1 MIRVSVH
8 IPKDD
13 LCCHLWM
20 ACSKSGL
27 CAGACSYDLMG
38 VDYKGHPDLR
48 RIFLADDFC
57 RSSTAQGLREPRE
70 KVREGKNDEY
80 L

>member
-27 CAGACSYDLMG
+27 CAGLAENYDSWASTTRAIRTCAVSSWQMTF
-38 VDYKGHPDLR
+38 VGHPLR
-48 RIFLADDFC
+48 KDY
-57 RSSTAQGLREPRE
+57 ENH
-70 KVREGKNDEY
+70 VRK
-80 L
+80 